1 MKTETAPVD
10 PQRITIYVRFYIKPT
25 GIKSIARLGMYF
37 NIYILHQDRRVVESQ
52 NPDIIGDKLIAPDI
66 PIAIFRRMFL
76 QDKELQN
83 KLKVKIALHTT

>member
-1 MKTETAPVD
+1 VD

-25 GIKSIARLGMYF
+25 GIKSIDKLLARLGMYF